1 VSGACGLTRRREGH
15 EEGSLGNGGWF
26 YVWYREWLGCLV
38 SGVIGVFGIGN
49 GWGVWYR
56 EWLGCLVS
64 GMIGVFGIGNDWSVG
79 ASFKNIPNR
88 TVDLCT

>member
-1 VSGACGLTRRREGH
+1 MVDGFT
-15 EEGSLGNGGWF
+15 
-26 YVWYREWLGCLV
+26 
-38 SGVIGVFGIGN
+38 FGIGN